1 MKEVATIQFI
11 DAESSGEALAI
22 VRATEGRV
30 AVCISA
36 MLDGDIEV
44 VFQTKDCERFL
55 EAIRQGVAISRISQ
69 QT

>member
-30 AVCISA
+30 AVCISV
-36 MLDGDIEV
+36 MVDGDIEV
-44 VFQTKDCERFL
+44 VF
-55 EAIRQGVAISRISQ
+55 RQKTVRGF
-69 QT
+69 